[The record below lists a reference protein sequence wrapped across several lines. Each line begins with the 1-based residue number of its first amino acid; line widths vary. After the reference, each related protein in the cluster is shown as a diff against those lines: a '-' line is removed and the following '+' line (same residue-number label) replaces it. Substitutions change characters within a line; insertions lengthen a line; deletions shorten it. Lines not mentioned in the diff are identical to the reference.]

1 MPTKPLSVRYEDD
14 LRLLAS
20 RWRQAGTVV
29 LALLLLIFPLRASS
43 LWLTLGSEIMV
54 LVVGAVGL
62 MILTGFT
69 GQISLGHSA
78 FIGIGGYT
86 AAILG
91 TTFGVPFWVIIPI
104 AGVLAAAV
112 GMAVGPF
119 ALRLKGLYLAIVT
132 LGLVFLVAHVLRS
145 FPEVTGGLSGLA
157 VPMLWWFDGPTV
169 SSLDTSV
176 LGTELSSSI
185 LKYYIFLVLA
195 VFAVLFATNLRR
207 SHTGR
212 AMAAVRD
219 RDGRGRG
226 ADQVRRLRRL
236 LVPGGG
242 RGGDVRLGG
251 AVPDH
256 RCHRQPVHLDRVHRD
271 HRHRRDRHGRR
282 RGAGLDRVRG
292 ARTARG
298 CLPRRATAAVGAV
311 ECAAAELVPGGA
323 GRHLPDRRA
332 LRVVRHLAADQV
344 LLHGLAVPVLTVPV
358 LSVPAVAV
366 PVLTVPVLSVP

>member
-20 RWRQAGTVV
+20 RWRQAGTAVLVV
-29 LALLLLIFPLRASS
+29 FLLLFPLRASS

-69 GQISLGHSA
+69 GQISLGHAA

-91 TTFGVPFWVIIPI
+91 TNFGVPFWVIIPI
-104 AGVLAAAV
+104 AGLLAAAV

-157 VPMLWWFDGPTV
+157 VPMLWWFDGPAV
-169 SSLDTSV
+169 SSLDTSI
-176 LGTELSSSI
+176 LGTQLSSSV

-195 VFAVLFATNLRR
+195 VVAVLFATNLRR

-219 RDGRGRG
+219 RDVAAAVMG
-226 ADQVRRLRRL
+226 V
-236 LVPGGG
+236 
-242 RGGDVRLGG
+242 DV
-251 AVPDH
+251 
-256 RCHRQPVHLDRVHRD
+256 
-271 HRHRRDRHGRR
+271 
-282 RGAGLDRVRG
+282 
-292 ARTARG
+292 ARTKYVAFG
-298 CLPRRATAAVGAV
+298 VSSFLAGVAGAMFAWEAQFLTIDATVNLFISIEYIAIIVIGGIGTVVGAV
-311 ECAAAELVPGGA
+311 LGSVAFVVLGQLADAFLGG
-323 GRHLPDRRA
+323 LP
-332 LRVVRHLAADQV
+332 
-344 LLHGLAVPVLTVPV
+344 LLSEMSSAQRQNSFLAVL
-358 LSVPAVAV
+358 VAV
-366 PVLTVPVLSVP
+366 FLIVEPFGLYGIWLRIKFYFMAWPFRY

>member
-219 RDGRGRG
+219 RDVAAAVMG
-226 ADQVRRLRRL
+226 V
-236 LVPGGG
+236 
-242 RGGDVRLGG
+242 DV
-251 AVPDH
+251 
-256 RCHRQPVHLDRVHRD
+256 
-271 HRHRRDRHGRR
+271 
-282 RGAGLDRVRG
+282 
-292 ARTARG
+292 ARTKYVAFG
-298 CLPRRATAAVGAV
+298 VSSFLAGVAGAMFAWEAQFLTIDATVNLFLSIEYIAIIVIGGIGTVVGAV
-311 ECAAAELVPGGA
+311 LGSIAFVVLGQLADAFLGGLPLLSELSSA
-323 GRHLPDRRA
+323 QR
-332 LRVVRHLAADQV
+332 QSSF
-344 LLHGLAVPVLTVPV
+344 LAVL
-358 LSVPAVAV
+358 VAIFLIV
-366 PVLTVPVLSVP
+366 EPFGLYGIWLRIKFYFMAWPFRY

>member
-29 LALLLLIFPLRASS
+29 LVLFALVFPLRASS

-91 TTFGVPFWVIIPI
+91 TSYGVPFWVIIPI

-169 SSLDTSV
+169 SSLDTEI
-176 LGTELSSSI
+176 LGTPLSSAV
-185 LKYYIFLVLA
+185 LKYYIFLVVA
-195 VFAVLFATNLRR
+195 VVAVLFATNLRR

-219 RDGRGRG
+219 RDVAAAVMG
-226 ADQVRRLRRL
+226 V
-236 LVPGGG
+236 
-242 RGGDVRLGG
+242 DV
-251 AVPDH
+251 
-256 RCHRQPVHLDRVHRD
+256 
-271 HRHRRDRHGRR
+271 
-282 RGAGLDRVRG
+282 
-292 ARTARG
+292 ARTKYVAFG
-298 CLPRRATAAVGAV
+298 VSSFLAGVAGAMFAWEAQFLTIDATVNLFISIEYIAIIVIGGIGTVVGAV
-311 ECAAAELVPGGA
+311 LGSVAFVVLGQLADTLFGELP
-323 GRHLPDRRA
+323 
-332 LRVVRHLAADQV
+332 
-344 LLHGLAVPVLTVPV
+344 LLSELSSAQRQSTFLAVL
-358 LSVPAVAV
+358 VAV
-366 PVLTVPVLSVP
+366 FLIVEPFGLYGIWLRIKFYFMAWPFRY